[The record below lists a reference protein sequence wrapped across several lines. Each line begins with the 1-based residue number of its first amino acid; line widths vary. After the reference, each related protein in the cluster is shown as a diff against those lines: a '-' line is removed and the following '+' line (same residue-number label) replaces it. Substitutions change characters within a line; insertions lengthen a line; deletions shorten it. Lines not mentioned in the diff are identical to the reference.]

1 MSVPTP
7 RAAVRPTVPG
17 PPAGPVYLRRA
28 GVAVAALCLVA
39 ATAAAAPPAPAAPT
53 GCGGLAGGQLCL
65 RGPVGAAGRYLVS
78 YRRGATTGPAR
89 AIGGS
94 RPVPG
99 EITVRLGY
107 QRKDARITAFPGW
120 FGFRRTVRGAAE
132 LSGRVEMLPGECIR
146 GLMEHRDTVFVTKWS
161 CG

>member
-7 RAAVRPTVPG
+7 RGAERRTVPG

-28 GVAVAALCLVA
+28 GVAAAALCLIA

-53 GCGGLAGGQLCL
+53 GCGDLTGGQLCL
-65 RGPVGAAGRYLVS
+65 RGPVGAAGRYVAS
-78 YRRGATTGPAR
+78 YRRGGAAG
-89 AIGGS
+89 
-94 RPVPG
+94 PG

-107 QRKDARITAFPGW
+107 QRKDVRITAFPGW

-132 LSGRVEMLPGECIR
+132 LGGRVEMLPGECIR